1 MIVTMKNVHKAFGPT
16 EVLKGIDLEVDQGE
30 VVAIIGASGS
40 GKSTILRIVNNLETA
55 DKGQVWVCE
64 VPVHDPKLAHKVHG
78 RVGMVFQQFNLFPH
92 LDAAENVML
101 ALKRVKKMSKAEAE
115 SVAKEVL
122 GKVGMADHWSKYPIQ
137 LSGGQQQRVAIA
149 RSLALEP
156 RLMLFDEA
164 TSALD
169 PELVGEVTG
178 VMRQLAKDGM
188 SMMIVTHEMRFARE
202 IADRVL
208 FIDKG
213 IIVEQGPPSA
223 VFGSPQNER
232 TQRFLSSVFNI

>member
-1 MIVTMKNVHKAFGPT
+1 VIVSMRNVHKAFGST
-16 EVLKGIDLEVDQGE
+16 EVLKGIDLDVAEGE
-30 VVAIIGASGS
+30 VVTVIGASGS
-40 GKSTILRIVNNLETA
+40 GKSTILRMVSNLETA
-55 DKGQVWVCE
+55 DRGEIVVCG
-64 VPVHDPKLAHKVHG
+64 VPVHDPKQAHKVHLH
-78 RVGMVFQQFNLFPH
+78 VGMVFQQFNLFPH
-92 LDAAENVML
+92 LNALENVML
-101 ALKRVKKMSKAEAE
+101 ALRRVKKMSKADAERVAREAL
-115 SVAKEVL
+115 S
-122 GKVGMADHWSKYPIQ
+122 KVGMADHSRKYPVQ

-169 PELVGEVTG
+169 PELVGEVTS

-213 IIVEQGPPSA
+213 VIVEQGPPSA

-232 TQRFLSSVFNI
+232 TQRFLASVFNI

>member
-1 MIVTMKNVHKAFGPT
+1 MIVTMKGVHKSFGST
-16 EVLKGIDLEVDQGE
+16 EVLKGIDLEVGQGE

-40 GKSTILRIVNNLETA
+40 GKSTILRIANNLETVS
-55 DKGQVWVCE
+55 KGEVWVCD
-64 VPVHDPKLAHKVHG
+64 VPVHDARQAHKVHG

-169 PELVGEVTG
+169 PELVGEVTS

-208 FIDKG
+208 FIDQG
-213 IIVEQGPPSA
+213 VIVEHGPPSA
-223 VFGSPQNER
+223 VFGSPQNAR